1 MFIFSKVELV
11 FYENRIRVNGTKLVK
26 KSVQLSVGDEIDV
39 IRGFSTQNQS
49 LLTVSRVEI
58 LAAVEK
64 EENIAVQL
72 RRYKSLLIENY
83 KGNNAFKSSQT
94 HTE

>member
-1 MFIFSKVELV
+1 M
-11 FYENRIRVNGTKLVK
+11 
-26 KSVQLSVGDEIDV
+26 QLSVGDEIDV
-39 IRGFSTQNQS
+39 IRGFSSQNPS

-58 LAAVEK
+58 LTAADK

-83 KGNNAFKSSQT
+83 KGNNAYKSSQSQN
-94 HTE
+94 E